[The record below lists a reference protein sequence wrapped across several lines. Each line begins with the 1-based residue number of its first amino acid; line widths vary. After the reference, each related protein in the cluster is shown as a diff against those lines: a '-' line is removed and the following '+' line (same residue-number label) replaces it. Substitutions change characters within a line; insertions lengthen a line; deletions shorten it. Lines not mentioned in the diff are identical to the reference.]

1 MPLIS
6 TKGVYGLTAMYELSK
21 HQEDTPMQ
29 IKEISANASIPQ
41 NYLEQLLSKL
51 RRAELVQSIRGAR
64 GGYVLARDPSEIKI
78 VDILIALEDD
88 IKIVD
93 MKTDNPI
100 LNIFFDESKNSMKKI
115 FDISL
120 DKLDE
125 YENKY
130 NEFLHYN
137 LYTKEKK

>member
-29 IKEISANASIPQ
+29 IKEISANANIPQ

-51 RRAELVQSIRGAR
+51 RRAELVKSIRGAR
-64 GGYVLARDPSEIKI
+64 GGYILARDPSEIKI

-125 YENKY
+125 YEDKY
-130 NEFLHYN
+130 NEFLHYSI
-137 LYTKEKK
+137 

>member
-1 MPLIS
+1 M
-6 TKGVYGLTAMYELSK
+6 
-21 HQEDTPMQ
+21 
-29 IKEISANASIPQ
+29 
-41 NYLEQLLSKL
+41 EQLLSKL
-51 RRAELVQSIRGAR
+51 RRAELVKSIRGAR
-64 GGYVLARDPSEIKI
+64 GGYILARNPSEIKV

-88 IKIVD
+88 IKIIDV
-93 MKTDNPI
+93 KAENPI

-125 YENKY
+125 YQDKY

-137 LYTKEKK
+137 I

>member
-21 HQEDTPMQ
+21 HQEDSPMQ
-29 IKEISANASIPQ
+29 IKEISANANIPQ

-51 RRAELVQSIRGAR
+51 RRADLVKSIRGAR
-64 GGYVLARDPSEIKI
+64 GGYTLAKSPEEIKV

-88 IKIVD
+88 IKIID
-93 MKTDNPI
+93 TKTDNPI

-115 FDISL
+115 FDIQLS
-120 DKLDE
+120 KLDE
-125 YENKY
+125 YQDKY

-137 LYTKEKK
+137 I

>member
-21 HQEDTPMQ
+21 HQKDTPMQ
-29 IKEISANASIPQ
+29 IKEISANANIPQ

-51 RRAELVQSIRGAR
+51 RRAGLVTSIRGAR
-64 GGYVLARDPSEIKI
+64 GGYTLAKTPEEIKV

-93 MKTDNPI
+93 TKAENPI

-115 FDISL
+115 FDIQLS
-120 DKLDE
+120 KLDE
-125 YENKY
+125 YQDRY

-137 LYTKEKK
+137 I

>member
-29 IKEISANASIPQ
+29 IKEISANANIPQ

-51 RRAELVQSIRGAR
+51 RRAGLVTSIRGAR
-64 GGYVLARDPSEIKI
+64 GGYTLAKTPEEIKV

-93 MKTDNPI
+93 TKAENPI

-115 FDISL
+115 FDIQLS
-120 DKLDE
+120 KLDE
-125 YENKY
+125 YQDKY

-137 LYTKEKK
+137 I

>member
-51 RRAELVQSIRGAR
+51 RRAELVKSIRGAK
-64 GGYVLARDPSEIKI
+64 GGYILARDPSEIKI

-125 YENKY
+125 YEDKY
-130 NEFLHYN
+130 NEYLHYN
-137 LYTKEKK
+137 I

>member
-21 HQEDTPMQ
+21 HQADTPMQ
-29 IKEISANASIPQ
+29 IKDISANANIPQ

-51 RRAELVQSIRGAR
+51 RRAELVKSIRGAR
-64 GGYVLARDPSEIKI
+64 GGYILAKSAKEIKI

-88 IKIVD
+88 IRIIDAKAE
-93 MKTDNPI
+93 NPI
-100 LNIFFDESKNSMKKI
+100 LNILFDESKNSMKKI

-125 YENKY
+125 YQEKN
-130 NEFLHYN
+130 NELLHYSI
-137 LYTKEKK
+137 

>member
-21 HQEDTPMQ
+21 HQEDSPMQ
-29 IKEISANASIPQ
+29 IKDISSNANIPQ

-51 RRAELVQSIRGAR
+51 RRAGLVTSIRGAR
-64 GGYVLARDPSEIKI
+64 GGYTLAKNPDEIKV

-88 IKIVD
+88 IKIID
-93 MKTDNPI
+93 SKADNPI

-115 FDISL
+115 FDIQLS
-120 DKLDE
+120 KLDE
-125 YENKY
+125 YQDKY

-137 LYTKEKK
+137 I

>member
-29 IKEISANASIPQ
+29 IKEISANANIPE

-51 RRAELVQSIRGAR
+51 RRAELVKSIRGAR

-115 FDISL
+115 FDIKLS
-120 DKLDE
+120 KLDE
-125 YENKY
+125 YQEKY
-130 NEFLHYN
+130 NEVLHYSI
-137 LYTKEKK
+137 

>member
-29 IKEISANASIPQ
+29 IKEISANANIPQ

-51 RRAELVQSIRGAR
+51 RRAGLVTSIRGAR
-64 GGYVLARDPSEIKI
+64 GGYTLAKTPEEIKV

-93 MKTDNPI
+93 TKAENPI

-115 FDISL
+115 FDIQLS
-120 DKLDE
+120 KLDE
-125 YENKY
+125 YQDRY

-137 LYTKEKK
+137 I

>member
-6 TKGVYGLTAMYELSK
+6 TKGVYGLAAMYELSRHK
-21 HQEDTPMQ
+21 DETPMQ
-29 IKEISANASIPQ
+29 IKDISANASIPQ

-51 RRAELVQSIRGAR
+51 RRAELVTSIRGAK
-64 GGYVLARDPSEIKI
+64 GGYLLAKSPEDIKI

-93 MKTDNPI
+93 SKVDNPI
-100 LNIFFDESKNSMKKI
+100 LNLFFDESKISMKKI
-115 FDISL
+115 FDIKLS
-120 DKLDE
+120 KLDE
-125 YENKY
+125 YQDRY

-137 LYTKEKK
+137 I

>member
-29 IKEISANASIPQ
+29 IKEISANANIPQ

-51 RRAELVQSIRGAR
+51 RRAELVKSIRGAR

-125 YENKY
+125 YEDKY
-130 NEFLHYN
+130 NEFLHYSI
-137 LYTKEKK
+137 

>member
-29 IKEISANASIPQ
+29 IKDISSNANIPQ

-51 RRAELVQSIRGAR
+51 RRAELVKSIRGAR

-115 FDISL
+115 FDIQLS
-120 DKLDE
+120 KLDE
-125 YENKY
+125 YQDRY

-137 LYTKEKK
+137 I

>member
-21 HQEDTPMQ
+21 HEEETPMQ
-29 IKEISANASIPQ
+29 IRDISANANIPQ

-51 RRAELVQSIRGAR
+51 RRADLVKSVRGAK
-64 GGYVLARDPSEIKI
+64 GGYILAKKAEEIKI

-93 MKTDNPI
+93 VKAENPI
-100 LNIFFDESKNSMKKI
+100 LNIFFDESKNLTKKI
-115 FDISL
+115 FDVSL

-125 YENKY
+125 YQDKY
-130 NEFLHYN
+130 NEFLHYSI
-137 LYTKEKK
+137 

>member
-29 IKEISANASIPQ
+29 IKDISANANIPQ

-51 RRAELVQSIRGAR
+51 RRADLVKSIRGAR
-64 GGYVLARDPSEIKI
+64 GGYVLAKSAKEIKI

-88 IKIVD
+88 IKIIDV
-93 MKTDNPI
+93 KTDNPI

-125 YENKY
+125 YQEKY

-137 LYTKEKK
+137 I

>member
-29 IKEISANASIPQ
+29 IKDISANANIPQ

-51 RRAELVQSIRGAR
+51 RRAELVNSTRGAR
-64 GGYVLARDPSEIKI
+64 GGYILAKSAKEIKI

-88 IKIVD
+88 IKIID
-93 MKTDNPI
+93 AKAENPI

-115 FDISL
+115 FDVTL

-125 YENKY
+125 YQEKY
-130 NEFLHYN
+130 NEFLHYSI
-137 LYTKEKK
+137 

>member
-21 HQEDTPMQ
+21 HKEDTPMQ
-29 IKEISANASIPQ
+29 IKDISANANIPQ

-51 RRAELVQSIRGAR
+51 RRAELVNSTRGAR
-64 GGYVLARDPSEIKI
+64 GGYILAKSAKEIKI

-88 IKIVD
+88 IKIID
-93 MKTDNPI
+93 AKAENPI

-125 YENKY
+125 YQEKY
-130 NEFLHYN
+130 NDFLHYN
-137 LYTKEKK
+137 I